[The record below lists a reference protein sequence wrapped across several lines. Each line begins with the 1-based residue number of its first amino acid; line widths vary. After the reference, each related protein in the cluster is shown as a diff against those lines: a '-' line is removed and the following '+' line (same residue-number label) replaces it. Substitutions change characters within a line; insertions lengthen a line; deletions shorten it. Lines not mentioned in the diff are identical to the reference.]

1 MEFDRSAPDAP
12 DEPPPPGVPPAQ
24 SPPPGFP
31 PGTGFAWWE
40 EPFDRGDGDGGEMAS
55 YRRRH
60 SRGVRAVGLVVAVA
74 LLVASVGTT
83 VDLVLSGSGS
93 SNSTGGADVLT
104 AVTSVVPLGPG
115 GSSVPGGRVSTV
127 PVGQVQVGFTV
138 RNGGATAVVPVC
150 AIDVLAGGSVVGS
163 VVRRGDQPLAAGGVA
178 SGQVVV
184 PTLRPV
190 PADRLGAAR
199 VRCGS

>member
-1 MEFDRSAPDAP
+1 VEFDHPAPDG
-12 DEPPPPGVPPAQ
+12 PGVP
-24 SPPPGFP
+24 
-31 PGTGFAWWE
+31 WWE
-40 EPFDRGDGDGGEMAS
+40 EPFDHDAGDGEEPAS

-83 VDLVLSGSGS
+83 VDLVLGGSNRS
-93 SNSTGGADVLT
+93 SGADVLT
-104 AVTSVVPLGPG
+104 TVTSVVPLGPG
-115 GSSVPGGRVSTV
+115 GSPVPGGTGGTV
-127 PVGQVQVGFTV
+127 EVRQVQVVFTV
-138 RNGGATAVVPVC
+138 RNGGAAAVVPVC

-163 VVRRGDQPLAAGGVA
+163 VVRRGDQPLAAA
-178 SGQVVV
+178 ATATGQVVV

-190 PADRLGAAR
+190 AAGRLGSAR